1 MRTINFGALLGLGL
15 MLAAPVV
22 ADAAPQ
28 TVCTLVMSIET
39 GAVLH
44 EEGDCITRVTPAS
57 TFKIA
62 LAVMGYDAGFL
73 KSATQPV
80 LPYQPGDPDWG
91 GANWMRDTNPTDWM
105 RYSVVWY
112 SQRITQAMGAD
123 TLTRYMQA
131 FGYGNADFR
140 GDAGQDNGLK
150 RAWIASSLQIS
161 PREQAAFLHALVT
174 DDLPVNP
181 AAMAQARAIVECTP
195 VADWTLCGKTGAAY
209 PRRDDGSFD
218 YARGWGW
225 FVGWADHAG
234 DGLVF
239 VRLTQAR
246 ESSEDSPGKMAR
258 AAFLAQWPALISDLG
273 R

>member
-1 MRTINFGALLGLGL
+1 MRRIMATLLVLVIL
-15 MLAAPVV
+15 LSTPLVAA
-22 ADAAPQ
+22 AAPQ
-28 TVCTLVMSIET
+28 TVCTLILSTET
-39 GAVLH
+39 GTVLH
-44 EEGDCITRVTPAS
+44 EEGDCATRVTPAS

-73 KSATQPV
+73 TSATRPV
-80 LPYQPGDPDWG
+80 LPYQPGDPKWG

-112 SQRITQAMGAD
+112 SQQITQALGAD
-123 TLTRYMQA
+123 KLTRYAQA
-131 FGYGNADFR
+131 FGYGNADFH
-140 GDAGQDNGLK
+140 GDAGKDNGLK

-161 PREQAAFLHALVT
+161 PREQAAFLRALT
-174 DDLPVNP
+174 SDALPVSP

-195 VADWTLCGKTGAAY
+195 VADWTVCGKTGTAY
-209 PRRDDGSFD
+209 PRQNDGSFD

-225 FVGWADHAG
+225 FVGWGVHTG
-234 DGLVF
+234 DDVVF

-246 ESSEDSPGKMAR
+246 ERSEGSPGNMTR
-258 AAFLAQWPALISDLG
+258 DAFLAEWPALIADLG